1 MAHGVFRAHRYG
13 PDIRPYSKR
22 SWTPSVRR
30 HQPAVLEEVNGTP
43 FRYHGFGIS
52 MNNIGDP
59 RAYRRNNLGTLNTA
73 EVDEF
78 LSQPRT
84 AQLVTVYATG
94 TPHVA
99 PVWFLW
105 DNGRALVMAD
115 RAAVKVRNI
124 HRNSAV
130 ALCVPTADHP
140 YSFVTIEGT
149 AEVTDRGLDDMVRR
163 TCVLYEGEGRGAE
176 FAAELLAEERLT
188 LIVIS
193 PGRFISWKEDEE

>member
-1 MAHGVFRAHRYG
+1 M
-13 PDIRPYSKR
+13 
-22 SWTPSVRR
+22 
-30 HQPAVLEEVNGTP
+30 
-43 FRYHGFGIS
+43 
-52 MNNIGDP
+52 
-59 RAYRRNNLGTLNTA
+59 GTLNSA

-78 LSQPRT
+78 LSQPLT
-84 AQLVTVYATG
+84 AQLVTMYAAG

-124 HRNSAV
+124 RRNSAV

-149 AEVTDRGLDDMVRR
+149 AEVTDSGLDDMVRR
-163 TCVLYEGEGRGAE
+163 TCVLYEGEEQGAE
-176 FAAELLAEERLT
+176 FAAELLADERLT

>member
-1 MAHGVFRAHRYG
+1 M
-13 PDIRPYSKR
+13 
-22 SWTPSVRR
+22 
-30 HQPAVLEEVNGTP
+30 
-43 FRYHGFGIS
+43 
-52 MNNIGDP
+52 
-59 RAYRRNNLGTLNTA
+59 GTLNSA

-78 LSQPRT
+78 LSQPLT
-84 AQLVTVYATG
+84 AQLVTMYAAG

-115 RAAVKVRNI
+115 RSAVKVRNI
-124 HRNSAV
+124 RRNSAV

-149 AEVTDRGLDDMVRR
+149 AEVTDSGLDDMVRR
-163 TCVLYEGEGRGAE
+163 TCVLYEGEERGAE
-176 FAAELLAEERLT
+176 FAAELLADERLT

>member
-1 MAHGVFRAHRYG
+1 M
-13 PDIRPYSKR
+13 
-22 SWTPSVRR
+22 
-30 HQPAVLEEVNGTP
+30 
-43 FRYHGFGIS
+43 
-52 MNNIGDP
+52 
-59 RAYRRNNLGTLNTA
+59 GTLNTA

-84 AQLVTVYATG
+84 AQLVTLHAAG

-124 HRNSAV
+124 RRNSAV
-130 ALCVPTADHP
+130 ALCVCTADHP

-149 AEVTDRGLDDMVRR
+149 ANITDSGLDDMVRR
-163 TCVLYEGEGRGAE
+163 TCVLYEADERGAE
-176 FAAELLAEERLT
+176 FAAQLLADERLI

>member
-1 MAHGVFRAHRYG
+1 M
-13 PDIRPYSKR
+13 
-22 SWTPSVRR
+22 
-30 HQPAVLEEVNGTP
+30 
-43 FRYHGFGIS
+43 
-52 MNNIGDP
+52 
-59 RAYRRNNLGTLNTA
+59 GTLNPA

-84 AQLVTVYATG
+84 AQLVTMYATG

-115 RAAVKVRNI
+115 RSAVKVRNI
-124 HRNSAV
+124 RRNSAV

-149 AEVTDRGLDDMVRR
+149 AEVTDGGLDDMVRR
-163 TCVLYEGEGRGAE
+163 TCVLYEGEERGAE
-176 FAAELLAEERLT
+176 FAAELLADERLT

-193 PGRFISWKEDEE
+193 PGRFLSWKEDEE

>member
-1 MAHGVFRAHRYG
+1 M
-13 PDIRPYSKR
+13 
-22 SWTPSVRR
+22 
-30 HQPAVLEEVNGTP
+30 
-43 FRYHGFGIS
+43 
-52 MNNIGDP
+52 
-59 RAYRRNNLGTLNTA
+59 GTLNTA

-84 AQLVTVYATG
+84 AQLVTLHAVG

-105 DNGRALVMAD
+105 DNGQALVMAD
-115 RAAVKVRNI
+115 RRAVKVRNI
-124 HRNSAV
+124 RRNSAV
-130 ALCVPTADHP
+130 ALCVATADHP

-149 AEVTDRGLDDMVRR
+149 ASVTDSGLDDMVRR
-163 TCVLYEGEGRGAE
+163 TCVLYEGEERGAE
-176 FAAELLAEERLT
+176 FAAQLLADERLT